1 MYFVKKCCI
10 DETFVLYC
18 PHKGKFYLES
28 EGQITM
34 SATLGSVVH
43 NEREAAHLTQR
54 ELARMIK
61 VSNST
66 ISRIE
71 SDDGIHPDPP
81 TLKAISDVL
90 KVDYNYL
97 LALNGQIADD
107 PDIRMIQRGAKN
119 LSPDDRKRMMK
130 TLNAMFDDL
139 FTEQKSGGDT
149 SS

>member
-1 MYFVKKCCI
+1 
-10 DETFVLYC
+10 
-18 PHKGKFYLES
+18 
-28 EGQITM
+28 M
-34 SATLGSVVH
+34 SVTLGSVIH
-43 NEREAAHLTQR
+43 DEREAAHLTQR
-54 ELARMIK
+54 ELARMVK

-81 TLKAISDVL
+81 TLKAISEVL
-90 KVDYNYL
+90 KIDYNYL

-119 LSPDDRKRMMK
+119 LSADDRRRMMR

-139 FTEQKSGGDT
+139 FTEEKSGGDT
-149 SS
+149 PS